1 MTLAI
6 EDQPA
11 PANNK
16 GGFLLGTGVVFLV
29 LTAGAIGGG
38 WFLGNMLGAEAG
50 AAKADAAEAVAHA
63 AAGDFESA
71 LALHPLPAMTTAL
84 AAPADVWVRL
94 EATLLFEET
103 VDERIGEEVH
113 QDIFAFLRS
122 VKPYQIEGA
131 SGYRHFKADLE
142 EIARIRSE
150 GKVKGV
156 LIRTMLFE

>member
-6 EDQPA
+6 EDQTPA
-11 PANNK
+11 TKK
-16 GGFLLGTGVVFLV
+16 GGSLLVTGAVLLV

-50 AAKADAAEAVAHA
+50 AAKADAAEAAAHA
-63 AAGDFESA
+63 ASSEFETA
-71 LALHPLPAMTTAL
+71 LALYPLPAMTTAL
-84 AAPADVWVRL
+84 AEPADVWVRL
-94 EATLLFEET
+94 EASLLFDEL
-103 VDERIGEEVH
+103 VDERIGEQVH

-142 EIARIRSE
+142 EIARVRSE